1 MGSVNAH
8 KGPATEVSVVRIYL
22 EAVFF
27 NPVIGDY
34 AVGEFDRKRL
44 YPLLLNIK
52 REQQEDTHLGI
63 FLRDIPI
70 FPDLGAVG
78 IIQLSHGV
86 AEGAAHPISIAEA

>member
-1 MGSVNAH
+1 MGRVNAH
-8 KGPATEVSVVRIYL
+8 KGLSVEASFVRIYL

-34 AVGEFDRKRL
+34 AVGKFDRKRL
-44 YPLLLNIK
+44 YPLLLNIE
-52 REQQEDTHLGI
+52 REQQEDTYLGI
-63 FLRDIPI
+63 FLRDIPL

-78 IIQLSHGV
+78 IIQLSHRV